1 MWVQRV
7 RCAIGGG
14 RCHMHARVQQVP
26 HKRTRARAR
35 AQVGA
40 AVSMVYASGAPIMF
54 LGCGQT
60 YADLKR
66 LNVRAVVNALLS

>member
-1 MWVQRV
+1 MY
-7 RCAIGGG
+7 RCFLHNN
-14 RCHMHARVQQVP
+14 CVSLFST
-26 HKRTRARAR
+26 K
-35 AQVGA
+35 QVGA

-66 LNVRAVVNALLS
+66 LHVKSVVNALLT

>member
-1 MWVQRV
+1 MFST
-7 RCAIGGG
+7 
-14 RCHMHARVQQVP
+14 
-26 HKRTRARAR
+26 K
-35 AQVGA
+35 QVGA

-66 LNVRAVVNALLS
+66 LHVKSVVNALLT